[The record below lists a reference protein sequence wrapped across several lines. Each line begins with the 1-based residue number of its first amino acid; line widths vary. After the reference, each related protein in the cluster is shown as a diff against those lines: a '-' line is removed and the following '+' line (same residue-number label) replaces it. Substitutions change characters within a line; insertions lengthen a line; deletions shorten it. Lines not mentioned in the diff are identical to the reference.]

1 MTSFPM
7 RLAFLTFALSFAIA
21 ANGQAG
27 DWYVAPSIIWNDDDG
42 SRNTDDSVSG
52 FQIEVGRDWTER
64 LSFEGILGYSDIDGW
79 VERIVTVPSEKHLD
93 LGANLL
99 VFRDR
104 DASFAQFVLVG
115 VGYLDNKIGDGS
127 DFGWSFKP
135 GANSGS
141 ATASVGL
148 GFKWRMGQS
157 RYSLR
162 GQYRSRTAFDD
173 ETLTDRLVT
182 IGVEYSFGSRR
193 SDPGVPD
200 TNIDTDG
207 DGVLDMWDECENTPP
222 GVEVTSRGCEQENIE
237 RDEDGDH
244 VYDSVDECPGT
255 PMGAP
260 VDRRGC
266 SLDSDMDGVTTD
278 KDRCPGTRAG
288 AEVNI
293 YGCENDDDRDGVP
306 NHRDDCP
313 DSKSGARVDVSG
325 CEIRDII
332 SLPGVNFETGFD
344 ILLPGTEYILKDA
357 ADILNRYPDMQ
368 IEVAGHTDDVGD
380 ASSNQGLSERRA
392 KTVLHFLIRYG
403 ISEDRLTYTGYG
415 ESRPIADNTT
425 PEGRATNRRVE
436 LRLVDR

>member
-1 MTSFPM
+1 MTSLSI
-7 RLAFLTFALSFAIA
+7 RLTLAGLALSFATA
-21 ANGQAG
+21 AIGQSG
-27 DWYVAPSIIWNDDDG
+27 DWYVAPSLIWNDDDVF
-42 SRNTDDSVSG
+42 RAIDDSVSG
-52 FQIEVGRDWTER
+52 VQINVGRTMTKH
-64 LSFEGILGYSDIDGW
+64 LTLEGLLGYSDISTEPCEPGDCFPGQ
-79 VERIVTVPSEKHLD
+79 RHLD

-99 VFRDR
+99 AFYDR
-104 DASFAQFVLVG
+104 DSSFAPYLLVG
-115 VGYLDNKIGDGS
+115 VGYLNVNLEPGT
-127 DFGWSFKP
+127 DFNRDSG
-135 GANSGS
+135 NSS
-141 ATASVGL
+141 ATSTGGL
-148 GFKWRMGQS
+148 GVIWRMGDS
-157 RYSLR
+157 SWSIR
-162 GQYRSRTAFDD
+162 GEYRARVAFDD
-173 ETLTDRLVT
+173 MTLDDRIATV
-182 IGVEYSFGSRR
+182 GVLYNFGGRR
-193 SDPGVPD
+193 SDPGTPD

-207 DGVLDMWDECENTPP
+207 DGVLDMWDECENTPH
-222 GVEVTSRGCEQENIE
+222 GVEVTSRGCELKNID

-255 PMGAP
+255 PIGAP
-260 VDRRGC
+260 VDQRGC

-306 NHRDDCP
+306 NHRDQCP
-313 DSKSGARVDVSG
+313 DSRPGARVDVSG

-344 ILLPGTEYILKDA
+344 ILLPGTEYILKGA

-403 ISEDRLTYTGYG
+403 VSEDRLTYTGYG
-415 ESRPIADNTT
+415 ESLPIADNTT

-436 LRLVDR
+436 LRLVDP